1 MENQENDPIA
11 AFDTLYTSN
20 QMQMLK
26 VILPY
31 MQIEMQQF
39 IAIYIKLN
47 ELIITMQ
54 FSQNPMNHFAA
65 QDSKEFNMTDIL
77 KSMSPYLSDSEK
89 EMMNQFS
96 QMQENME
103 KFSQMSQMMQ
113 MMNDMG
119 SSPESLLNNYLS
131 EEQMAMFKMF
141 EEDFS

>member
-1 MENQENDPIA
+1 M
-11 AFDTLYTSN
+11 
-20 QMQMLK
+20 K
-26 VILPY
+26 
-31 MQIEMQQF
+31 
-39 IAIYIKLN
+39 
-47 ELIITMQ
+47 
-54 FSQNPMNHFAA
+54 HFAA